1 MKKIS
6 IGYIFNE
13 INPKKE
19 DSLFIELAKE
29 KGIDLV
35 LINTDK
41 YLTEKDIEEKVK
53 NCKIIF
59 NNSTE
64 NISMEVIKTIEEL
77 GKRVIEPSEKFYYF
91 EDKWMFFLKCFKHK
105 IPTLSTILLSENMP
119 IAKQELMHF
128 NHWPVVLKRV
138 EGNNGEYV
146 DMAKNIKQAEKI
158 IKRFWRKGA
167 ERLPIIAQ
175 EFVNSSSYRVTIVGN
190 KIVQT
195 AIKKGTGWKKTGNH
209 SNHIEKFGVDRELKN
224 IVKKTV
230 NVFKISVCGI
240 DFLKRDDDWLVLE
253 INAEPGL
260 DFFIHDR
267 KRLVGE
273 ILDFLKKEA
282 KTK

>member
-19 DSLFIELAKE
+19 DKLFLELSKQ

-35 LINTDK
+35 MINTDK

-53 NCKIIF
+53 PCDIFF

-64 NISMEVIKTIEEL
+64 NISMEVVKTIEEL
-77 GKRVIEPSEKFYYF
+77 GKKVIESSEKFYYF

-105 IPTLSTILLSENMP
+105 IPTLNSILLSENIP
-119 IAKQELMHF
+119 VAKKELIAF
-128 NHWPVVLKRV
+128 NSWPAIMKRV
-138 EGNNGEYV
+138 QGNNGEYV
-146 DMAKNIKQAEKI
+146 NMAKNTKQAEKV
-158 IKRFWRKGA
+158 IKKFWKRGS

-175 EFVNSSSYRVTIVGN
+175 EFVSSPSYRVTVVGN

-209 SNHIEKFGVDRELKN
+209 SNHIEKFEVDKKLKN
-224 IVKKTV
+224 LVQRTVKIF
-230 NVFKISVCGI
+230 NLSVCGI
-240 DFLKRDDDWLVLE
+240 DLLKRGDDWLVLE
-253 INAEPGL
+253 INAQPGL

-267 KRLVGE
+267 KRLISE
-273 ILDFLKKEA
+273 ILDFLKKQV
-282 KTK
+282 K